1 MRTSD
6 FDYELPEE
14 LIAQH
19 PPAHR
24 GDSRML
30 VLDPAAE
37 TMKIVPFHDFP
48 DYFRAGDLI
57 ALNDTKVIKARLF
70 ARKESGAKIEILLL
84 SPVTDT
90 RWNCLLKPAKRVA
103 PDTVLRLLDP
113 ALAESEK
120 HVRLLSKDAAG
131 NCVIEFLEPDVEHTL
146 AECGHMPLPPYIRRT
161 ADYAPDA
168 ERYQTV
174 YAKAPGAV
182 AAPTA
187 GLHFTKEILNALT
200 TKGVRRAEL
209 TLHVGQGTFKPV
221 TVENIADHPMHSE
234 HFILNAENAALLNR
248 TRGEGGRIAAIGTTS
263 LRALESCVRADGL
276 FDAVETDTSIF
287 IYPPYAVKSA
297 DMLLTNFHLPKST
310 LLMLV
315 SAFAGHALV
324 MEAYRY
330 AVKERM
336 RFFSYGDCMLILNR
350 IGSEKK

>member
-6 FDYELPEE
+6 FDYDLPEE

-19 PPAHR
+19 PPERR

-37 TMKIVPFHDFP
+37 TMEIVPFHDFP

-70 ARKESGAKIEILLL
+70 AKKESGAKIEILLL
-84 SPVTDT
+84 SPVTGT
-90 RWNCLLKPAKRVA
+90 SWNCLLKPAKRVA

-113 ALAESEK
+113 SLAESGR
-120 HVRLLSKDAAG
+120 HVRLVSKDPAG
-131 NCVIEFLEPDVEHTL
+131 NCVIEFLEPDVERTL

-161 ADYAPDA
+161 VDYAPDA

-187 GLHFTKEILNALT
+187 GLHFTPEVLNALT
-200 TKGVRRAEL
+200 EKGVRRADL

-248 TRGEGGRIAAIGTTS
+248 TRREGGRIAAIGTTS
-263 LRALESCVRADGL
+263 LRALESCVRDDGL

-336 RFFSYGDCMLILNR
+336 RFFSYGDCMLILSR
-350 IGSEKK
+350 IGSC